1 MSLGSKVVS
10 TVDGVP
16 YKRGVPFDLV
26 HRLTGTYTNIVLH
39 QRCSAVVLNK
49 HGTGLVS
56 ESVA

>member
-10 TVDGVP
+10 TVGGVP
-16 YKRGVPFDLV
+16 YERGAPFDLV
-26 HRLTGTYTNIVLH
+26 HHLMGTSTNIVLH

>member
-10 TVDGVP
+10 TVGGVP

-26 HRLTGTYTNIVLH
+26 HLTGTYTNIVLH
-39 QRCSAVVLNK
+39 QRCSAGVLNK
-49 HGTGLVS
+49 HGTALVS